1 MSGNEL
7 YYEVKG
13 LGMKTIVGLHIHEI
27 VQTYS
32 DTLIRITVHQ
42 TKNMS
47 EAEDIVQEVYMTLMR
62 QKKPFDSE
70 EHLKAWL
77 IKVTFNKC
85 KDYFKSSRVRKTIPI
100 TEEMTFIAKEEQIF
114 LPEIPQLDEKE
125 RAIVY
130 LHYYEGYTTAEI
142 ANLLEMKV
150 NTVGSKL
157 RRVRMKLKT
166 ILEEGS

>member
-1 MSGNEL
+1 
-7 YYEVKG
+7 
-13 LGMKTIVGLHIHEI
+13 MKTIAGLHIHEI

-32 DTLIRITVHQ
+32 DTLIRIAMHQ
-42 TKNMS
+42 TKSMS

-100 TEEMTFIAKEEQIF
+100 TEEMTFIAKEEQIV
-114 LPEIPQLDEKE
+114 LPEIFQLDEKE

>member
-1 MSGNEL
+1 MN
-7 YYEVKG
+7 
-13 LGMKTIVGLHIHEI
+13 TIADLSVHEI

-32 DTLIRITVHQ
+32 DTLIRIAVQQ

-62 QKKPFDSE
+62 QKKPFDNE
-70 EHLKAWL
+70 AHLKAWL

-85 KDYFKSSRVRKTIPI
+85 KDYFKSSRFKKTVTI
-100 TEEMTFIAKEEQIF
+100 TEEMTFIAKEEQIV
-114 LPEIPQLDEKE
+114 LPEIFELEQKE

-130 LHYYEGYTTAEI
+130 LHYYEGYTTVEI

>member
-1 MSGNEL
+1 MKSFA
-7 YYEVKG
+7 G
-13 LGMKTIVGLHIHEI
+13 LRVHEI

-32 DTLIRITVHQ
+32 DTLIRIAVQQ

-47 EAEDIVQEVYMTLMR
+47 EAEEIVQEVYMTLMR

-70 EHLKAWL
+70 VHLKAWL

-85 KDYFKSSRVRKTIPI
+85 KDYFKSSRVKKTVPM
-100 TEEMTFIAKEEQIF
+100 TEEMTFIAKEEQIV
-114 LPEIPQLDEKE
+114 LPEIFELDPNE
-125 RAIVY
+125 RSIVY

-142 ANLLEMKV
+142 ANLLDMKV

-157 RRVRMKLKT
+157 RRVRMKLKAF
-166 ILEEGS
+166 LEEGS

>member
-1 MSGNEL
+1 
-7 YYEVKG
+7 
-13 LGMKTIVGLHIHEI
+13 MKTIAGLHVHEI

-32 DTLIRITVHQ
+32 DTLIRIAVQQ

-62 QKKPFDSE
+62 QKKPFDNE

-85 KDYFKSSRVRKTIPI
+85 KDYFKSSRVKRMVPI
-100 TEEMTFIAKEEQIF
+100 TEEMTFIAKEEQAV
-114 LPEIPQLDEKE
+114 LPEIMGLEPQD
-125 RAIVY
+125 RTIVY
-130 LHYYEGYTTAEI
+130 LHYYEGYKTAEI
-142 ANLLEMKV
+142 ANLLEINV

-157 RRVRMKLKT
+157 RRIRMKLKN

>member
-1 MSGNEL
+1 
-7 YYEVKG
+7 
-13 LGMKTIVGLHIHEI
+13 MKTFAGLCVHEI

-32 DTLIRITVHQ
+32 DTLIRIAVQQ

-62 QKKPFDSE
+62 QKKPFDNE
-70 EHLKAWL
+70 AHLKAWL
-77 IKVTFNKC
+77 IK
-85 KDYFKSSRVRKTIPI
+85 KTVPI
-100 TEEMTFIAKEEQIF
+100 TEEMTFIAKEEQIV
-114 LPEIPQLDEKE
+114 LPEIFELDHQE

-142 ANLLEMKV
+142 ANLLEMKI

-157 RRVRMKLKT
+157 RRIRMKLK
-166 ILEEGS
+166 IFLEEVKCDECL

>member
-1 MSGNEL
+1 
-7 YYEVKG
+7 
-13 LGMKTIVGLHIHEI
+13 MKTFAGLRVHEI

-32 DTLIRITVHQ
+32 DTLIRIAVQQ

-62 QKKPFDSE
+62 QKKPFDNE
-70 EHLKAWL
+70 GHLKAWL

-85 KDYFKSSRVRKTIPI
+85 KDYFKSSRIKKTVPI
-100 TEEMTFIAKEEQIF
+100 TEEMTFIAKEEQIV
-114 LPEIPQLDEKE
+114 LPEIFELDPKD

-142 ANLLEMKV
+142 ANLLDINV
-150 NTVGSKL
+150 NTVGSRL
-157 RRVRMKLKT
+157 RRLRMKLKY

>member
-1 MSGNEL
+1 
-7 YYEVKG
+7 
-13 LGMKTIVGLHIHEI
+13 MKTIAGLTVPKI

-32 DTLIRITVHQ
+32 DTLIRIAVQQ

-47 EAEDIVQEVYMTLMR
+47 EAEDIVQEVYMTLMK
-62 QKKPFDSE
+62 QKKPFDNE
-70 EHLKAWL
+70 AHLKAWL

-85 KDYFKSSRVRKTIPI
+85 KDYFKSSRVKKTVPI
-100 TEEMTFIAKEEQIF
+100 TEEMTFTAKEEQIV
-114 LPEIPQLDEKE
+114 LPEIFELEPIE
-125 RAIVY
+125 RDIVY
-130 LHYYEGYTTAEI
+130 LHYYEGYTTLEI

>member
-1 MSGNEL
+1 M

>member
-1 MSGNEL
+1 
-7 YYEVKG
+7 
-13 LGMKTIVGLHIHEI
+13 MKTFAGLRVHEI
-27 VQTYS
+27 VQTFS
-32 DTLIRITVHQ
+32 DTLIRIAVQQ

-47 EAEDIVQEVYMTLMR
+47 EAEDIVQEVYMTLMK
-62 QKKPFDSE
+62 QKKPFDNE
-70 EHLKAWL
+70 AHLKAWL

-85 KDYFKSSRVRKTIPI
+85 KDYFKSSRVRKTVSI
-100 TEEMTFIAKEEQIF
+100 TDEMTFIAKEEQSV
-114 LPEIPQLDEKE
+114 LPEIFELVQED
-125 RAIVY
+125 RVIVY

-166 ILEEGS
+166 ILEEGSKV

>member
-1 MSGNEL
+1 MNRIM
-7 YYEVKG
+7 KG
-13 LGMKTIVGLHIHEI
+13 RRFGMKTFAGLRVHDI

-32 DTLIRITVHQ
+32 DTLIRIAVQQ

-70 EHLKAWL
+70 AHLKAWL

-85 KDYFKSSRVRKTIPI
+85 KDYFKSSRIKNTVPI
-100 TEEMTFIAKEEQIF
+100 TEEMTFIAKEEQIV
-114 LPEIPQLDEKE
+114 LPEIFELNHQE

-130 LHYYEGYTTAEI
+130 LHYYEGYTTEEI
-142 ANLLEMKV
+142 ANLLEMKI

-157 RRVRMKLKT
+157 RRVRMKLKI

>member
-1 MSGNEL
+1 
-7 YYEVKG
+7 
-13 LGMKTIVGLHIHEI
+13 MKTFAGLHVHEI

-32 DTLIRITVHQ
+32 DTLIRIAVQQ

-47 EAEDIVQEVYMTLMR
+47 EAEDIVQEVFMTLMR
-62 QKKPFDSE
+62 QKKLFDNE
-70 EHLKAWL
+70 THLKAWL

-85 KDYFKSSRVRKTIPI
+85 KDYFKSSRVKKTVPI
-100 TEEMTFIAKEEQIF
+100 TEEMTFIAKEEQMV
-114 LPEIPQLDEKE
+114 LPEIFELNQNE
-125 RAIVY
+125 RVIVY

-142 ANLLEMKV
+142 ADLLEMKV

-157 RRVRMKLKT
+157 RRIRMKLKN